1 MKDNNATNTARE
13 HFLKHP
19 ARIDLL
25 INSAEAFPNFVIVD
39 DKCNITFINKIY
51 CSLLGVKQEEAIGQP
66 VTAIIPGT
74 LMPEIVA
81 TGRTD
86 NWSVMTLFDH
96 SKGKDVNVVCVRR
109 PLWDG
114 DKIVGAVAVT
124 TFDDVD
130 EIAEL
135 TLEINELRKK
145 NQEYKKALEEAAHT
159 NSALAKIVGHS
170 PAITRVKKTI
180 NDYADSNLSI
190 LITGE
195 TGVGK
200 EVFASAIHDMSSRRN
215 QPFVKINCAA
225 IPRELLESELFG
237 YEPGAFTG
245 AKRTGKKGLFE
256 IANHGTVLLDEI
268 GEMPLALQ
276 SKLLRALQ
284 ESEIKRVGGTDTIP
298 IDIRLISSTNRNL
311 FDMIQDKRFRVDLFY
326 RINTVEIDIPP
337 LRERLEDIDELSDF
351 FINQINE
358 DSGINTLGIDSNV
371 SDAFKQYDW
380 PGNVRE
386 LKHILE
392 RLSYVN
398 QNSYITIND
407 CDFFL
412 ERVITSNQDTSR
424 REISSDEEK
433 MHWAEKMPR
442 DSTLDGRRETYLGS
456 APYSVRSFKDQK
468 ESAEKTAILTA
479 LRDSGGNKA
488 EAARLLGIDRSLLYY
503 KLKKYRIE
511 L

>member
-1 MKDNNATNTARE
+1 MRKQ
-13 HFLKHP
+13 
-19 ARIDLL
+19 IDLL
-25 INSAEAFPNFVIVD
+25 INSVETFPNFVIVD
-39 DKCNITFINKIY
+39 DKCNIAFINKIY

-86 NWSVMTLFDH
+86 SWSVMTLFDH

-109 PLWDG
+109 PIWSDG
-114 DKIVGAVAVT
+114 KIVGAVAVT

-130 EIAEL
+130 EITEL

-145 NQEYKKALEEAAHT
+145 NLEYKKALEQASHQS
-159 NSALAKIVGHS
+159 SALSKIVGHS

-284 ESEIKRVGGTDTIP
+284 ESEIKRVGGTETIP
-298 IDIRLISSTNRNL
+298 IDIRLISSTNRDL

-337 LRERLEDIDELSDF
+337 LRERLEDIDELSAF
-351 FINQINE
+351 FINQIND
-358 DSGINTLGIDSNV
+358 DSGINTLGIDRNV

-398 QNSYITIND
+398 QNSHITISD

-412 ERVITSNQDTSR
+412 ERVITSNQDASHSSNNDESMTYSATNTAHDAHFDAR
-424 REISSDEEK
+424 RDVRPVAGLYSAK
-433 MHWAEKMPR
+433 
-442 DSTLDGRRETYLGS
+442 TFRE
-456 APYSVRSFKDQK
+456 QK

-503 KLKKYRIE
+503 KLKKYKIE